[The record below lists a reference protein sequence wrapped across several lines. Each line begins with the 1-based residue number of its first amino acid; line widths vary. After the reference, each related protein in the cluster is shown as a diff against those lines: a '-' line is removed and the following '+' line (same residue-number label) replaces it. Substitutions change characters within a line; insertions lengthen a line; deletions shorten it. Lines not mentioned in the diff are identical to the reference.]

1 MGDIKIKSIRKN
13 IFHITM
19 VSSLFDEVTRSRK
32 RSSPELSSKII
43 KSCVSLLTSCSD
55 NTKTINTK
63 EKRITRKKQKQ
74 TDHNKTSSSRR
85 DMNKKQN
92 KDNSIIKKNKVL
104 RNCSIVRWDEIKT
117 VLPNNNSNSNTSN
130 NASSSLPVEEILDE
144 SIHFSIIDSKNKN
157 IDNEKHMNSNI
168 SPEQMKR
175 LSLISHK
182 YYSMM
187 SSTSKSNKENKHENI
202 NKKNE

>member
-63 EKRITRKKQKQ
+63 EKKITRKKQKQ

-85 DMNKKQN
+85 DINKKKKNRNNTNMNKKQN
-92 KDNSIIKKNKVL
+92 KDNSII
-104 RNCSIVRWDEIKT
+104 
-117 VLPNNNSNSNTSN
+117 
-130 NASSSLPVEEILDE
+130 
-144 SIHFSIIDSKNKN
+144 
-157 IDNEKHMNSNI
+157 
-168 SPEQMKR
+168 
-175 LSLISHK
+175 
-182 YYSMM
+182 
-187 SSTSKSNKENKHENI
+187 
-202 NKKNE
+202 